1 MENMY
6 IELRR
11 RIMNNSFIKKAAAG
25 LLSLALVFGTF
36 AYAPQGTFTDNT
48 TITASAEGEQSEIEV
63 ADETELAAALNNEDY
78 DKVILTKD
86 IELTQGIAVTREDNF
101 KVLSLDMNGHTI
113 SSEKTDLTLFTFNHA
128 GITLL
133 NSVSFSGGSI
143 IFQLI
148 SGSYIAVSGSK
159 EAPVTLSG
167 ASTAAVMVTPGCDMN
182 LTNAVVED
190 NAQGVMNMGRLTVTN
205 STIRDNNSTQSGAGI
220 MNNGTLFLQDVEISN
235 NTTTEVGGGLFVS
248 PTGETKTEISGLIKI
263 KDNSSTHNGEP
274 EKDDVFLS
282 GDKLT
287 FGRKLT
293 EGSVIGIKAPATEG
307 KPITITDKFSIYYND
322 PSDYTKLFSVNS
334 AADGYGMMLDSD
346 DEVAIY
352 KDSDYQAID
361 ASISLTDSLDLN
373 FDFRVPD
380 SEREGGKIVL
390 DGPNGKVEK
399 STSEIVE
406 GERGIGVS
414 YPIYANQMYLPVTA
428 VFVDKEGVEHSF
440 VNTTDKKTFNGYC
453 VNDYLNNYYK
463 NFNVEGNEDIV
474 NMVKAVYT
482 YGAYSANKFSDQ
494 DLPETGGIMLDVSD
508 VTSSEVNAEISEPG
522 LWDPSEVEGFEYRG
536 VSLVLDSKTSMKFY
550 FYSANKHEY
559 TYTDGN
565 EVYPLKA
572 KLVSTSSS
580 GDKLYYVEVPGI
592 SLSDLGN
599 RYTIK
604 ADGNLIYE
612 GSAMNFVRAA
622 IAPTSKLPEN
632 TQNIAKALYKCY
644 EYAEAM

>member
-1 MENMY
+1 
-6 IELRR
+6 
-11 RIMNNSFIKKAAAG
+11 MNNSFIKKAAAG

-48 TITASAEGEQSEIEV
+48 TITASAEGEQSAIEV

-86 IELTQGIAVTREDNF
+86 IELTQGINVTRKDNF
-101 KVLSLDMNGHTI
+101 KVLYLDMNGHTI

-128 GITLL
+128 CITLL

-148 SGSYIAVSGSK
+148 NGSYIAVVGSEK
-159 EAPVTLSG
+159 APVTLSG
-167 ASTAAVMVTPGCDMN
+167 ASTAAVMVTLGCNMN
-182 LTNAVVED
+182 LTNAVVKD
-190 NAQGVMNMGRLTVTN
+190 NAQGVMNMGRLTVSN

-220 MNNGTLFLQDVEISN
+220 LNNGTLFLSDVEICS
-235 NTTTEVGGGLFVS
+235 NTTSAVGGGLFVS
-248 PTGETKTEISGLIKI
+248 STGNTRTDISGLIKI
-263 KDNSSTHNGEP
+263 KDNSSTLNGEP
-274 EKDDVFLS
+274 ENDDVFLS

-287 FGRKLT
+287 LGDKLT

-307 KPITITDKFSIYYND
+307 NPITITDKFSIYYND
-322 PSDYTKLFSVNS
+322 PSEYTKIFSANS
-334 AADGYGMMLDSD
+334 AADGYGMMLNSD
-346 DEVAIY
+346 NEVAIY
-352 KDSDYQAID
+352 KESDYQALN
-361 ASISLTDSLDLN
+361 ASISLKDSLDLN
-373 FDFRVPD
+373 FAFSVPD

-399 STSEIVE
+399 SASEIVE
-406 GERGIGVS
+406 GELGIGVS
-414 YPIYANQMYLPVTA
+414 YPIYANQMYCPVTA

-440 VNTTDKKTFNGYC
+440 VNTTDKRTFSGYC
-453 VNDYLNNYYK
+453 VNDYLNNFYNNY
-463 NFNVEGNEDIV
+463 NVAGNEKIV

-482 YGAYSANKFSDQ
+482 YGAYSANKFSEQ
-494 DLPETGGIMLDVSD
+494 ALPATGGIMLDVSG

-522 LWDPSEVEGFEYRG
+522 LWDPSEVEGFQYRG
-536 VSLVLDSKTSMKFY
+536 ISLVLDSKTSMKIY
-550 FYSANKHEY
+550 FYSANEHEY

-565 EVYPLKA
+565 NEYPLKA

-592 SLSDLGN
+592 SLSDLGK

>member
-1 MENMY
+1 
-6 IELRR
+6 
-11 RIMNNSFIKKAAAG
+11 
-25 LLSLALVFGTF
+25 
-36 AYAPQGTFTDNT
+36 
-48 TITASAEGEQSEIEV
+48 
-63 ADETELAAALNNEDY
+63 
-78 DKVILTKD
+78 
-86 IELTQGIAVTREDNF
+86 
-101 KVLSLDMNGHTI
+101 
-113 SSEKTDLTLFTFNHA
+113 
-128 GITLL
+128 
-133 NSVSFSGGSI
+133 
-143 IFQLI
+143 
-148 SGSYIAVSGSK
+148 
-159 EAPVTLSG
+159 
-167 ASTAAVMVTPGCDMN
+167 MVTPGCDMH

-352 KDSDYQAID
+352 KDSDYQALN
-361 ASISLTDSLDLN
+361 ASISLKDSLDLN
-373 FDFRVPD
+373 FGFLVPD

-390 DGPNGKVEK
+390 DGPNGTIESPTDVTNPTEYG
-399 STSEIVE
+399 VL
-406 GERGIGVS
+406 VS

-440 VNTTDKKTFNGYC
+440 VNTTDKMTFSGYC

-463 NFNVEGNEDIV
+463 NFNVAGNEDIV

-482 YGAYSANKFSDQ
+482 YGAYSANKFSEQ
-494 DLPETGGIMLDVSD
+494 ALPETGGIMLDVSG

-522 LWDPSEVEGFEYRG
+522 LWDPSEVEGFQYRG
-536 VSLVLDSKTSMKFY
+536 ISLVLDSKTSMKFY

-565 EVYPLKA
+565 NEYPLKA

-592 SLSDLGN
+592 SLSELGN